1 MVRVAKVYYMI
12 HYGDEEA
19 RLYAIHMI
27 LDSAKAL
34 FDRLRTDNHMNKHI
48 TLTSVSVSEHG
59 IVIDRKMLYS
69 FHREMGIVIDHSVMA
84 MMKVDDSVIEQLL
97 ELPED
102 GKPTLSESTI
112 LSLSIDEDLRAL
124 Q

>member
-27 LDSAKAL
+27 LDSARAL
-34 FDRLRTDNHMNKHI
+34 FDRLREDKHMNKHI
-48 TLTSVSVSEHG
+48 TLTSVHVSEHG

-69 FHREMGIVIDHSVMA
+69 FHRDMGIVIDHSA
-84 MMKVDDSVIEQLL
+84 TSMMKVDDNVVEQLL
-97 ELPED
+97 ALQED
-102 GKPTLSESTI
+102 GKPQLSDSTI
-112 LSLSIDEDLRAL
+112 LSLSINDEDQRPI
-124 Q
+124 

>member
-19 RLYAIHMI
+19 RLYGIHMI

-34 FDRLRTDNHMNKHI
+34 FERLREDNRMNKHI
-48 TLTSVSVSEHG
+48 TLTSYSMSEHG
-59 IVIDRKMLYS
+59 IVIERKMLYS
-69 FHREMGIVIDHSVMA
+69 FHREMGIVIDHSVMS
-84 MMKVDDSVIEQLL
+84 MMKVDDAAVEQLL
-97 ELPED
+97 SLQED
-102 GKPTLSESTI
+102 GRPQLSESTI
-112 LSLSIDEDLRAL
+112 LSLSLDEDLRSI